1 MTFDYYFYY
10 AGHLLDPSID
20 LSTDLETFL
29 NIFVPLMSSKA
40 QVKRFVFAGLQDDS
54 FAKGKLNQ
62 ECVNIEREN
71 KWGERIKD
79 FDISWDGG
87 ELQGEYGCIYDE
99 DIEGGNFGRVSQV
112 EELL

>member
-1 MTFDYYFYY
+1 M
-10 AGHLLDPSID
+10 
-20 LSTDLETFL
+20 
-29 NIFVPLMSSKA
+29 
-40 QVKRFVFAGLQDDS
+40 
-54 FAKGKLNQ
+54 

-99 DIEGGNFGRVSQV
+99 DIEGGNFGRVFQEV
-112 EELL
+112 ELL